1 MKGMKVIFLKC
12 VTPPAD
18 GNWLLTKAD
27 VKLKGEDCVSG
38 IPGQT
43 SEGIPHIH
51 ARPSPLD
58 KPRGSRLLL
67 LVTLFGDLWSI
78 MLKGVKWSYKLE
90 SCFYKGL

>member
-1 MKGMKVIFLKC
+1 MKGMKVIALKC

-27 VKLKGEDCVSG
+27 VKLKGEDCISG

-51 ARPSPLD
+51 TRSSALDRAVRPTSWYLIW
-58 KPRGSRLLL
+58 
-67 LVTLFGDLWSI
+67 DLWSI